1 MGKLSTRRG
10 LLLGTLLCG
19 SLLGGALLWPS
30 AAAAAGTVPSN
41 VAQTKP
47 GDGRDAPWLRLG
59 LVGIL
64 GLALVGGAMVQYRSS
79 DDAPPY
85 QPKPRKPKAPKVLI
99 APAIPTDTAHVIASP
114 APAPYLST
122 PLPAPVPTTVV
133 QWRASTPPPTT
144 LESYRRQRGVV
155 TAPPAREIPILSP
168 AEEACARA
176 VAAAHRYDRQTTLG
190 NFITALTIDPAVKPS
205 VVENFW
211 EMPSSGHAA
220 LAQAYI
226 ERGQRVDARSVV
238 TMALM
243 TFPHN
248 RELEVILHELNA
260 DRFERTA

>member
-1 MGKLSTRRG
+1 MGKLATRRG
-10 LLLGTLLCG
+10 LLIGTLLCG
-19 SLLGGALLWPS
+19 SIFGGVLLWPG
-30 AAAAAGTVPSN
+30 AAAADGTTPGN
-41 VAQTKP
+41 VVQTRS
-47 GDGRDAPWLRLG
+47 GDGRDAPWLRMG

-64 GLALVGGAMVQYRSS
+64 GLALVGGALVQYRSS

-85 QPKPRKPKAPKVLI
+85 QPKPRKPKAPKVVAAPT
-99 APAIPTDTAHVIASP
+99 APAATAPEAAAP

-122 PLPAPVPTTVV
+122 PLPTPVPTTVV
-133 QWRASTPPPTT
+133 QWRASAPPPTT
-144 LESYRRQRGVV
+144 LESYRRQRGGV
-155 TAPPAREIPILSP
+155 TPPPAREVPVLSP

-176 VAAAHRYDRQTTLG
+176 VSAAHRYDRHTTVE
-190 NFITALTIDPAVKPS
+190 NFIAAMTLDPAVKPS
-205 VVENFW
+205 VVANFW
-211 EMPSSGHAA
+211 EMPSGGHAD

-226 ERGQRVDARSVV
+226 KRGERVDARSVV